1 MSHTQSNEYGHFG
14 AFMELLGTLSD
25 SSCSPFEFNADMAH
39 AAALHNRWQE
49 CIIFMTLLV
58 F

>member
-25 SSCSPFEFNADMAH
+25 SSRSPFEFNADMAH
-39 AAALHNRWQE
+39 AAALHNRWQ
-49 CIIFMTLLV
+49 
-58 F
+58 